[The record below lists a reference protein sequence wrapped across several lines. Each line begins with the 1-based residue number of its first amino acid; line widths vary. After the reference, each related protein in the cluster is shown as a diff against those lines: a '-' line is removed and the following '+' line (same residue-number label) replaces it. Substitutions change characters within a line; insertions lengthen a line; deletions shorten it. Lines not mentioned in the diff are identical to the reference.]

1 MMVENPDVSMIEVYH
16 NTITPIQSKCIIN
29 AFNNDGRKS
38 KGKVGTG
45 QTAST
50 KISMDLS
57 INFNDATYANPY
69 HEILHPA
76 LVKCVDKYV
85 DKYFFMKDYYSFNF
99 TNGYNIQYY
108 GEGEGYFGLHCEHRP
123 DYRGINMDR
132 MMAWMIYLND
142 AECGTHFPHQLKT
155 TQAVLG
161 DCVLWPAYWTHPHK
175 GVTPNIGDKYIATGW
190 LCFVNEDNQDESRI

>member
-1 MMVENPDVSMIEVYH
+1 MIDNPDVSMIEVYH
-16 NTITPIQSKCIIN
+16 NTITPIQSECIIN
-29 AFNNDGRKS
+29 AFKNDGRKY
-38 KGKVGTG
+38 KGKLGKGEVDNEL
-45 QTAST
+45 
-50 KISMDLS
+50 KISTDLN
-57 INFNDATYANPY
+57 IHFNDAEYANPY

-85 DKYFFMKDYYSFNF
+85 DKYFFMKDYYPFNF
-99 TNGYNIQYY
+99 NNGYNIQYY
-108 GEGEGYFGLHCEHRP
+108 GEGEGYSALHCEHRP
-123 DYRGINMDR
+123 DHDPIFMDR
-132 MMAWMIYLND
+132 MMAWMVYLND

-190 LCFVNEDNQDESRI
+190 LAFVPQDFHDK